1 MLTIIDT
8 SLTIHKVKTAIY
20 SQDMI
25 NDLNTTE
32 VFCPNCRLMNMW
44 DSSEGAEQPDEVCTR
59 LVGLPVETCAQLWID
74 SPLWRLQAPASSLQL
89 AAGGPGQRR
98 RRRRARHAAAAG
110 LHLSPSASSV
120 SLSCLSDAHVC
131 TPPAWGH
138 LPMWW
143 NKDEILSITCWRH
156 YIKFM
161 LCLIV
166 TSHPEWIRT

>member
-8 SLTIHKVKTAIY
+8 SFTIHKVKIAIY

-25 NDLNTTE
+25 NDLKKTE

-89 AAGGPGQRR
+89 AAGGPDQRR

-120 SLSCLSDAHVC
+120 SLSCLSDAQTSAHLQHEDTFPCGEIKMKSSASHV
-131 TPPAWGH
+131 G
-138 LPMWW
+138 
-143 NKDEILSITCWRH
+143 DITSS
-156 YIKFM
+156 
-161 LCLIV
+161 LCCA
-166 TSHPEWIRT
+166 